1 MFKFKI
7 LSYHFL
13 LFLYNFVFKLTFIN
27 YMLMRNLSTS
37 TYVKFSIFVNF
48 YCILPQT
55 AQKCVLNKNSEGF
68 NSFKQK
74 HKNIFF

>member
-1 MFKFKI
+1 
-7 LSYHFL
+7 
-13 LFLYNFVFKLTFIN
+13 
-27 YMLMRNLSTS
+27 MRNLSTS

-74 HKNIFF
+74 HKNIFFKIRD